1 MAAASHAC
9 PPTRGHRIR
18 CCGLCLL
25 THASSSTEEYVP
37 ECGYRGHG
45 SDGSAP
51 GGVPRRES
59 VAMHRCSVQRSLIHP
74 PATRFTRGTAFS
86 LLDHS
91 HSLEHICP
99 DELQCSRLIT
109 KQRLARARWSVCPW
123 PSAVPASYG
132 GDSRRPLHSSLHD
145 VIHQQPHGPR
155 WCLPR
160 SLPEARTPSK
170 NMHRGPH

>member
-1 MAAASHAC
+1 MPINASPLHTLLWTVLGHAYS
-9 PPTRGHRIR
+9 RSMSQNVVIVGM
-18 CCGLCLL
+18 
-25 THASSSTEEYVP
+25 V
-37 ECGYRGHG
+37 

-59 VAMHRCSVQRSLIHP
+59 VAMHRCGVQRSLIHP
-74 PATRFTRGTAFS
+74 PATRFTHGTAFS

-109 KQRLARARWSVCPW
+109 KQHLARARWSVCPW

-132 GDSRRPLHSSLHD
+132 EDSRRLLHSSLHD
-145 VIHQQPHGPR
+145 VIHSSPMGQDGVSLAR
-155 WCLPR
+155 LPKR
-160 SLPEARTPSK
+160 AHHRRTCTAAPTK
-170 NMHRGPH
+170 LW